1 MYPPHARPM
10 PILSPD
16 AMNVWNRTCFMI
28 DTLER
33 GGAQNQLLLIARYLQ
48 EQNIPSYHLIVFRE
62 PLTLLDAF
70 KEAGVNVEVVEKKK
84 EVDVAFLY
92 NLFTLLRKLKPRVV
106 VTFLITADMWGRLIA
121 RIAGVPRVGC
131 SVRSIPQ
138 RLGVVKDTFLFVM
151 DKLSDIIVCNSK
163 MAAETTQQ
171 RSRLDQKKVVVVYNG
186 IPAGS
191 DDEQSPKADNDE
203 LVIGLV
209 ARLVPLKDVSTLLKA
224 FSRILMN
231 HSKVKLV
238 IVGDGP
244 CRGDLE
250 NEAVSLGV
258 ADKVCFMGERLD
270 VKEIMKGFDIGVL
283 TSQYEGLSN
292 AIMEY
297 MQAGKP
303 VVATNVGGNPELVED
318 GITGCLFEYGD
329 VQQLSKLL
337 EFLILSPEELSK
349 MGIAGRVKIAESFL
363 VEIMVAKWVRVLA
376 FEK

>member
-1 MYPPHARPM
+1 M
-10 PILSPD
+10 PILSAD

-84 EVDVAFLY
+84 EVDVAFLF
-92 NLFTLLRKLKPRVV
+92 NLFSLLKKLKPRVV

-171 RSRLDQKKVVVVYNG
+171 RSRLDQKKVVVIYNG

-191 DDEQSPKADNDE
+191 DEEQSPKADNDE

-231 HSKVKLV
+231 HSTVKLV

-270 VKEIMKGFDIGVL
+270 VKEIIKGFDIGVL

-318 GITGCLFEYGD
+318 GVNGYLFDYGNVEQLANILNKLISEPKRMFELGCSGRKKIVENFSIDTMAKGWHD
-329 VQQLSKLL
+329 LL
-337 EFLILSPEELSK
+337 IN
-349 MGIAGRVKIAESFL
+349 GIHNQRD
-363 VEIMVAKWVRVLA
+363 
-376 FEK
+376 